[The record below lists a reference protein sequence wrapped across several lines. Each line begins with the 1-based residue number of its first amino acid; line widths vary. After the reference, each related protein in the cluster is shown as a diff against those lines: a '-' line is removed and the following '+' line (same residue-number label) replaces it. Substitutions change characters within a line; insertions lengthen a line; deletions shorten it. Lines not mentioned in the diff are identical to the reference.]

1 MNPAGRVA
9 VGLVTVL
16 ALALGP
22 ACGAGTSSATLT
34 PSPSAAGTATPTGN
48 GTIDPAVA
56 MPNGFPSDFPI
67 YPGSRLTHASQAT
80 ANGQTSWGMEWE
92 TRDTAEAVQTFYM
105 SKLNQGD
112 WTIPYSSTGN
122 GAYSAGF
129 TRKSNSKDAGLL
141 TVEIESNVTHIH
153 LVFGT
158 SS

>member
-1 MNPAGRVA
+1 MKPSGREA
-9 VGLVTVL
+9 VGLVAFFV
-16 ALALGP
+16 LALGP
-22 ACGAGTSSATLT
+22 ACGAGTSSATLS
-34 PSPSAAGTATPTGN
+34 PSPSAAGSATPSGN
-48 GTIDPAVA
+48 GAIDPAVA

-122 GAYSAGF
+122 RAYSAVF
-129 TRKSNSKDAGLL
+129 TLNNNSQNAALL
-141 TVEIESNVTHIH
+141 
-153 LVFGT
+153 
-158 SS
+158 